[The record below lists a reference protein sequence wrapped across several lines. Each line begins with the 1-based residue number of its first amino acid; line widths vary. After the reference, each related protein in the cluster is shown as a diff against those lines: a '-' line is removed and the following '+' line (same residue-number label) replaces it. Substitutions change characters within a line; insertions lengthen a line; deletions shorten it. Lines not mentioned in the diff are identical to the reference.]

1 MSSFCLLLIVSLS
14 FLAGSTS
21 GCHPNGQGQGSTTTS
36 IDGSCVAFCGDGGF
50 HINVGRKGGSDYVEK
65 TSQADN
71 NNSRTLDGYFL
82 DSKETSGAGEF
93 EGSAGENN
101 DYKDDESST
110 DWLIGKMFAIR
121 KGSNHARKISR
132 IGSETTEGD
141 SQFGDSDETSGA
153 EEFEES
159 GEINGYNG
167 DVYSAAW

>member
-21 GCHPNGQGQGSTTTS
+21 GCHPNGGGQGTITS
-36 IDGSCVAFCGDGGF
+36 IAGSCVAFCGDGGF
-50 HINVGRKGGSDYVEK
+50 HINVGGKGGSDYVEK

-93 EGSAGENN
+93 EGSGENN
-101 DYKDDESST
+101 DYNGEESST

-121 KGSNHARKISR
+121 KGSNHAEKIR
-132 IGSETTEGD
+132 RTGSGTMEGD
-141 SQFGDSDETSGA
+141 SQIEETSGA